1 MVTAMNGYGES
12 LATDPYSVVSATA
25 PTAIDAATFPTVNNV
40 IGGFN
45 ISALALG
52 AGAGADPLD
61 AGGCEFDEIMHIDWD
76 YSLDA

>member
-12 LATDPYSVVSATA
+12 PATAPYSVVSASA
-25 PTAIDAATFPTVNNV
+25 PAAISAATFPTANNA

-45 ISALALG
+45 ITALALG
-52 AGAGADPLD
+52 AGADALD

-76 YSLDA
+76 YSSDA